1 MGYYVNRV
9 REKVTNGQKNSM
21 SLLIYH
27 LLLLIPPTVKRGPAS
42 PVISV
47 YLWQNLTTE
56 EDVKFE

>member
-27 LLLLIPPTVKRGPAS
+27 LLLLIPPPR
-42 PVISV
+42 
-47 YLWQNLTTE
+47 Q
-56 EDVKFE
+56 